1 MSSSSIS
8 SRYRLEDLLKET
20 SPGSGSSPDS
30 GSSLGSDKFPPL
42 SSTYKPSSIPDMPNI
57 IKGNT
62 NTNIGLNKASDYVLS
77 IYDKLTYMDMYGS
90 SIFIVVLT
98 TIMVLLAISFSLL
111 IQNKQEIAADWEN
124 QRCKPKYMPFA
135 GYIIEQEG
143 KTPSQYTYENVQ
155 YCIQRN
161 VTNMTSELTKPH
173 VYLLNTVNA
182 AFSATGDA
190 INNLRGGLSTLR
202 TNISTFV
209 LNIMMRIANL
219 LAPFLKIFLASKDIL
234 NKIQGALVAGMYTF
248 LGTYYTIQSF
258 IGAFFELMLTLLLIF
273 VGILAVLWAIPLTWP
288 TALSLSI
295 PVATFASFFAIV
307 VAVLSKMFHI
317 PLIKTK
323 VKVPTSCFDKNTLF
337 SMYNDTVKKISDIE
351 VGDIL
356 ADGTKITAK
365 MKLGLFDKRMFSL
378 RGVIVSESHQVK
390 HYGSW
395 IFVKDHPDAI
405 EIHGYKEP
413 FIYCLNTSSK
423 EIVLNGLEFLDWDEL
438 HDDCLFRALNLC
450 ASKMSDININK
461 NLNTNSINIHRQ
473 LDNGFKSDFIIELR
487 DTNKYIRDI
496 KIGDILKNGGM
507 VYGLV
512 EIDGSDL
519 YKHLGNNSDYKEK
532 LYHLLSTN
540 QQFSSNGQII
550 NDYNHIIDSVI

>member
-1 MSSSSIS
+1 
-8 SRYRLEDLLKET
+8 
-20 SPGSGSSPDS
+20 
-30 GSSLGSDKFPPL
+30 
-42 SSTYKPSSIPDMPNI
+42 
-57 IKGNT
+57 
-62 NTNIGLNKASDYVLS
+62 
-77 IYDKLTYMDMYGS
+77 MDIYGS
-90 SIFIVVLT
+90 SIFIVVFA
-98 TIMVLLAISFSLL
+98 TIIVLLAISFSLL
-111 IQNKQEIAADWEN
+111 IQNKQEIADDWEN

-161 VTNMTSELTKPH
+161 VSNMTSELTKPH
-173 VYLLNTVNA
+173 VYLLNTINA

-190 INNLRGGLSTLR
+190 LNNLRGGMSTLR

-209 LNIMMRIANL
+209 LSVLMRIANL
-219 LAPFLKIFLASKDIL
+219 LAPFLKIFIASKDIL

-258 IGAFFELMLTLLLIF
+258 IGAFFEIMLAMLLIF
-273 VGILAVLWAIPLTWP
+273 VGILAILWAIPLSWP
-288 TALSLSI
+288 MALSLSI

-323 VKVPTSCFDKNTLF
+323 VKVPTSCFDKNTIF
-337 SMYNDTVKKISDIE
+337 SMYNDTVKKISEID

-365 MKLGLFDKRMFSL
+365 MKIGLFNKKMFSL
-378 RGVIVSESHQVK
+378 GGVIVSESHQVK
-390 HYGSW
+390 YKGKW
-395 IFVKDHPDAI
+395 IFVKDHPEAI

-423 EIVLNGLEFLDWDEL
+423 EIILNGLEFLDWDEL
-438 HDDCLFRALNLC
+438 HDESLLSVLKLC
-450 ASKMSDININK
+450 VYKMPIINTNNNI
-461 NLNTNSINIHRQ
+461 NSINIHRQ
-473 LDNGFKSDFIIELR
+473 LDTGFQPDFVIELSN
-487 DTNKYIRDI
+487 TNKYIKDV
-496 KIGDILKNGGM
+496 KVGDILKNGGM

-519 YKHLGNNSDYKEK
+519 YKHLGNNTGYKGK

-540 QQFSSNGQII
+540 QHFSSNSQII
-550 NDYNHIIDSVI
+550 NDYNHIIDSIM